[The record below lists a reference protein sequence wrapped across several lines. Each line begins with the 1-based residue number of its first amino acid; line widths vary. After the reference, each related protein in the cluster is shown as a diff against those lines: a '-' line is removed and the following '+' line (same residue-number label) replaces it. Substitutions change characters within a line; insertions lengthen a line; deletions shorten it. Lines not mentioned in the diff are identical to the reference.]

1 MLQVQGT
8 DVHRVIGRVVSVDQA
23 TRSCRLRLASLP
35 EPSSIFTEKDAGVK
49 VFDVALVDDVG
60 WLLASLAASLGES
73 LEMMLTIN
81 AKFDTRGCVTFS
93 ATLIRIPDVKKA
105 SQRLEAALAES
116 MASLFH

>member
-1 MLQVQGT
+1 MGT
-8 DVHRVIGRVVSVDQA
+8 TWAQ
-23 TRSCRLRLASLP
+23 TKTP
-35 EPSSIFTEKDAGVK
+35 TEKWAFCC
-49 VFDVALVDDVG
+49 FDCARTLG
-60 WLLASLAASLGES
+60 YGATNRASRSFN
-73 LEMMLTIN
+73 N